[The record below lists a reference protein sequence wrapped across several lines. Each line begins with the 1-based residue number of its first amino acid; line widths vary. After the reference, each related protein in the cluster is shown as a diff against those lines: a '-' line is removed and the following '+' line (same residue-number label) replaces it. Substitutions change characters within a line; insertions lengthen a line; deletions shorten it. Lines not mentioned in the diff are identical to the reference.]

1 MAKYYVFTLPF
12 NMYGLH
18 EHVFHHKQYG
28 KDV

>member
-12 NMYGLH
+12 NMYLH